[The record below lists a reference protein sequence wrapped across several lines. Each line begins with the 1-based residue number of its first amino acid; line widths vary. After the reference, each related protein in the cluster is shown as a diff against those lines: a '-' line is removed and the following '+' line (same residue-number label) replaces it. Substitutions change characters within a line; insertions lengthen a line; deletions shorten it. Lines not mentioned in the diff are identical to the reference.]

1 MAAQKT
7 QEEEIVEEERPKCEK
22 CGGPMYKR
30 LLVVHAESE
39 SPTRDFINILQ
50 CNLCRYYVEY
60 VEPVVVVPEPEP
72 ISKIIEKAYDLG
84 VEYEKK
90 SLGCAQTVIAAI
102 FDSLGIWSEGAF
114 KAATGL
120 SNGLGSKGVE
130 TCGALIGASMAI
142 SFIYGRE
149 HKNFDDMFQT
159 LKSGALVKRLYNQFL
174 REYGV
179 VHCSDMQKEL
189 LGVTWNYWD
198 LTDMEENFRRQM
210 IDTCSGIVGT
220 VAKIAT
226 KIILKN
232 GFTPK
237 SRKR

>member
-7 QEEEIVEEERPKCEK
+7 KEEVSEAEIPKCEK

-30 LLVVHAESE
+30 LLIVHAESE
-39 SPTRDFINILQ
+39 TPTRDFINILQ
-50 CNLCRYYVEY
+50 CNLCRFYIEY
-60 VEPVVVVPEPEP
+60 VEPVIVEPVPEP
-72 ISKIIEKAYDLG
+72 IYKIIAKAYELG

-90 SLGCAQTVIAAI
+90 SLGCAQTSLAAI
-102 FDSLGIWSEGAF
+102 FDALGIWSEDAF

-130 TCGALIGASMAI
+130 TCGALIGAAMAI
-142 SFIYGRE
+142 SFIFGRE
-149 HKNFDDMFQT
+149 HEDFDDMFRV

-179 VHCSDMQKEL
+179 VHCSDMQKAL
-189 LGVTWNYWD
+189 LGVTWNYWE
-198 LTDMEENFRRQM
+198 LTDMDDSFRTQM
-210 IDTCSGIVGT
+210 IETCSGIVGNT
-220 VAKIAT
+220 AKMAT
-226 KIILKN
+226 TIILKN